1 MSEQTKR
8 QPCEPGTHEWEPTLF
23 IGGDP
28 TLYGDA
34 CEKCDAI
41 RIEGGDGYVYFDDD
55 QGCERALADVET
67 RSES

>member
-34 CEKCDAI
+34 CENCDTV

-55 QGCERALADVET
+55 QGCERALADAET
-67 RSES
+67 QSES